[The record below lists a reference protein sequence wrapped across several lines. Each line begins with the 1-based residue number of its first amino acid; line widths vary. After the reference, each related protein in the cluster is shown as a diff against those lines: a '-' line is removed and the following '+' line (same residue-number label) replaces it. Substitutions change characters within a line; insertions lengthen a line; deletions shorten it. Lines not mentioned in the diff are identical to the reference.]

1 MTTVFFCEYRW
12 QICPAARTSPV
23 PTSQIKGIQ
32 MTFKWYLN
40 GIQMVFKWYLNV
52 IYGYLN
58 GIQMAYK

>member
-40 GIQMVFKWYLNV
+40 GI
-52 IYGYLN
+52 YGYLN